1 MPLPVAAS
9 LHLLTLIGLGA
20 VMAVASAQSTP
31 VRPAIESFFGNPVL
45 DAPVLSPNARFVAL
59 REAESGTRDRLAVI
73 DVATNTM
80 SSIAAFGNGDVGRFH
95 WVNDNRLVFDT
106 YDSQLAHGDREYA
119 PGLYA
124 IDRDGKNFVQLV
136 DRAGEG
142 GRIETGSMI
151 KTSKQLPW
159 HTFILD
165 QVGRQESD
173 WIYVRSNSYDS
184 HWEVSNVKLI
194 HLNTRTQQTA
204 NLIGPA
210 GTRRYILDNNGEPRL
225 ALAYEGDQQAIYHRD
240 RVSKEWRKLTSFASY
255 KAQAG
260 SFSPLAFGPDG
271 TLYVEATAGKDKASV
286 HTYNL
291 ATGKISDEPVVE
303 TQGYDFTGNLIISDG
318 KVLGMQVTTDAESN
332 VWIDPT
338 MQAIQKEVDSKL
350 PGTVNLI
357 SVAARPELPVV
368 LVTAYSDVQPRAF
381 LLYNTE
387 TKTFIRIGASYPAIK
402 PEQMGRQ
409 KPVRYQARD
418 GLDIPALLTMP
429 PGAKKDKLPLVIVV
443 HGGPYVRGHSWGWE
457 SDSQFLATRG
467 YAVLEPDF
475 RGSTG
480 YGNAHFRA
488 GWKQWGKAM
497 QDDIA
502 DGVKWAVAQGIAD
515 PARVCIAGASY
526 GGYSVL
532 MGLINDPGLYKC
544 GINWAGVT
552 DIGLLYTGSWGFMS
566 NVTARYRRYGMPEL
580 LGDPVKDAA
589 QFEATSPLLQAARVT
604 QPLMLAY
611 GGADERVPIYH
622 GKKFHAAVK
631 KTNPNVEWIEYR
643 TEGHGWALP
652 ENRIDFWSRV
662 EKFLDRHIGKP

>member
-1 MPLPVAAS
+1 MPKHVRTMRLP
-9 LHLLTLIGLGA
+9 LG
-20 VMAVASAQSTP
+20 MMLASALACASAAPPIQ
-31 VRPAIESFFGNPVL
+31 SFFANPEL

-59 REAESGTRDRLAVI
+59 RAGEPGKRDHLAVI

-80 SSIAAFGNGDVGRFH
+80 TPVASFGNGDIGRFQ
-95 WVNDNRLVFDT
+95 WVNDTRLVFDT
-106 YDSQLAHGDREYA
+106 HDSKSAQGDREYA

-124 IDRDGKNFVQLV
+124 IDRDGRNFVQLV

-159 HTFILD
+159 HTFIFN
-165 QVGRQESD
+165 QVGRQDSD
-173 WIYVRSNSYDS
+173 WIYVRSHSYNSD
-184 HWEVSNVKLI
+184 WEVANVRLI
-194 HLNTRTQQTA
+194 HLNTRTQQTT
-204 NLIGPA
+204 NLIGPPA
-210 GTRRYILDNNGEPRL
+210 TRRFVLDNNGEPRL
-225 ALAYEGDQQAIYHRD
+225 ALTYEGDQQSIHHREGGA
-240 RVSKEWRKLTSFASY
+240 EWRKLASFASY

-271 TLYVEATAGKDKASV
+271 TLYVEATGGKDKASV
-286 HTYNL
+286 HTYDL

-303 TQGYDFTGNLIISDG
+303 TEGYDFTGDLIISNG
-318 KVLGMQVTTDAESN
+318 KMLGLRLVTDAEAN
-332 VWIDPT
+332 VWTDPK
-338 MQAIQKEVDSKL
+338 MRAIQKEIDSKL
-350 PGTVNLI
+350 SATVNLI
-357 SVAARPELPVV
+357 SVAARPEVPVV

-381 LLYNTE
+381 VLYNTE
-387 TKTFIRIGASYPAIK
+387 TKVFTRLGSAYPAIK
-402 PEQMGRQ
+402 PDQMGRQ
-409 KPVRYQARD
+409 KPVRYTARD
-418 GLDIPALLTMP
+418 GLKIPALLTLP
-429 PGAKKDKLPLVIVV
+429 PGGKKDKLPLVVVV
-443 HGGPYVRGHSWGWE
+443 HGGPYTRGNAWGWE
-457 SDSQFLATRG
+457 SESQFLATRG

-526 GGYSVL
+526 GGYSAL

-544 GINWAGVT
+544 GISWAGVT
-552 DIGLLYTGSWGFMS
+552 DIGLLFTGNWGFMS
-566 NVTARYRRYGMPEL
+566 DVTARYRRYGMPEL
-580 LGDPVKDAA
+580 LGDPVSDAA
-589 QFEATSPLLQAARVT
+589 QFRATSPLQQAARVT
-604 QPLMLAY
+604 QPLLLAY
-611 GGADERVPIYH
+611 GGADERVPLYH
-622 GKKFHAAVK
+622 GEKFYAAVK

-643 TEGHGWALP
+643 AEGHGWALP
-652 ENRIDFWSRV
+652 ENRIDFWTRV